1 MDVSQAPL
9 HLNDDLLAMMRRGVS
24 VIVSACSLDFTPSV
38 MRAVGSQ
45 MSPDGSR
52 ITVFLARGQS
62 RQLLQDVASTGRV
75 AVVFS
80 EPYSHRTVQVK
91 ARHVTLRE
99 ACDEDRPVLEAYL
112 ASMQHELSRVGFG
125 ADFVRAVLAY
135 RLDDVVALAFA
146 PEQAFDQTPGPRAG
160 QSLPVGQQP

>member
-1 MDVSQAPL
+1 MDVAPTP
-9 HLNDDLLAMMRRGVS
+9 LNLNADLLAMMRRGVS

-45 MSPDGSR
+45 TSPDGFR
-52 ITVFLARGQS
+52 ITVFLNRGQS

-80 EPYSHRTVQVK
+80 EPHSHRTVQVK
-91 ARHVTLRE
+91 ARHATLRE
-99 ACDEDRPVLEAYL
+99 ARDDDRPSLDAYL

-125 ADFVRAVLAY
+125 ADFARAMLAC
-135 RLDDVVALAFA
+135 RLDDVVALEFA

-160 QSLPVGQQP
+160 QPLPGSPAA